1 VLAILLLDLLINFLK
16 VNILTMIFYISVL
29 IMLLSL
35 SDFISFDFST
45 NPFLIAGL
53 FVGTILRIFNCNYVI
68 KFGKKIFTIHM

>member
-1 VLAILLLDLLINFLK
+1 
-16 VNILTMIFYISVL
+16 
-29 IMLLSL
+29 MLLSL